1 MITLM
6 KRMLYV
12 ATIAAVAAGLAACGG
27 GQGANKAGARVQP
40 SVTLTLEMPDAAD
53 RQGTFFANDVASR
66 SGGSIRIRID
76 QNGYSSARPANE
88 LALARA
94 LTSGR
99 EDIGYLPAR
108 AWAAAGIPAFKAL
121 LAPFLATT
129 DATAQA
135 IASGSVARQ
144 VLGSL
149 PKQVVGVALVPAELR
164 RVLSTRPP
172 TSPSSFAGLRIRIID
187 DPQSSADFASLGAHP
202 MEGIASSQVY
212 ELIRRGRLDAAETS
226 PSLALSNSYYT
237 AARYLSSYAIF
248 PKFESIVISRRT
260 WNKLSGSQRAAV
272 TAAAADTVRAAQ
284 TQVPGQEGRALSQL
298 CQAHVHVAT
307 PTAAQLRQLAQAAQ
321 PAARALVS
329 DPIARSVINAIR
341 TLPGAGPQA
350 VASPLPASCGR
361 VARSVPN
368 QALGQG
374 PATIPSGVYVVTTT
388 VPDLRAGGVQGP
400 DFNRDITYTT
410 TIANGRWSQTQS
422 PNYPDQGPFSGTY
435 TVRGDQVRWVMLKA
449 GTHGQNAIT
458 APETVTWSYFNGLLR
473 FRVVDVADPDSVVIY
488 TAHPWRKVR

>member
-12 ATIAAVAAGLAACGG
+12 ATVAAVAAGLAACGG
-27 GQGANKAGARVQP
+27 GQGANKAGATVQP
-40 SVTLTLEMPDAAD
+40 SVTLTLEMPDARD
-53 RQGTFFANDVASR
+53 PVGTFFANDVASR
-66 SGGSIRIRID
+66 IRRD
-76 QNGYSSARPANE
+76 RTGYSSARPANE
-88 LALARA
+88 PALARA
-94 LTSGR
+94 LASGR
-99 EDIGYLPAR
+99 KDIGYLPAR

-149 PKQVVGVALVPAELR
+149 PKQVVGVALVPAEPRRVPR

-172 TSPSSFAGLRIRIID
+172 TSPSSFAGLRIRIG

-237 AARYLSSYAIF
+237 AAPYLSSYAIF

-329 DPIARSVINAIR
+329 DPVARSVIAAIR
-341 TLPGAGPQA
+341 ALPGAGPQA
-350 VASPLPASCGR
+350 NPSLLPASC
-361 VARSVPN
+361 ARRTGVSAPVPRR
-368 QALGQG
+368 A
-374 PATIPSGVYVVTTT
+374 PATIPSGIYVITTT
-388 VPDLRAGGVQGP
+388 AAEMPAGGVQE
-400 DFNRDITYTT
+400 
-410 TIANGRWSQTQS
+410 
-422 PNYPDQGPFSGTY
+422 SGL
-435 TVRGDQVRWVMLKA
+435 Q
-449 GTHGQNAIT
+449 
-458 APETVTWSYFNGLLR
+458 
-473 FRVVDVADPDSVVIY
+473 
-488 TAHPWRKVR
+488 

>member
-1 MITLM
+1 
-6 KRMLYV
+6 
-12 ATIAAVAAGLAACGG
+12 
-27 GQGANKAGARVQP
+27 
-40 SVTLTLEMPDAAD
+40 
-53 RQGTFFANDVASR
+53 
-66 SGGSIRIRID
+66 
-76 QNGYSSARPANE
+76 
-88 LALARA
+88 
-94 LTSGR
+94 
-99 EDIGYLPAR
+99 
-108 AWAAAGIPAFKAL
+108 
-121 LAPFLATT
+121 
-129 DATAQA
+129 
-135 IASGSVARQ
+135 
-144 VLGSL
+144 
-149 PKQVVGVALVPAELR
+149 
-164 RVLSTRPP
+164 
-172 TSPSSFAGLRIRIID
+172 
-187 DPQSSADFASLGAHP
+187 

-226 PSLALSNSYYT
+226 PSLALSNAYYT
-237 AARYLSSYAIF
+237 VAPYLSSYAIF

-307 PTAAQLRQLAQAAQ
+307 PTATQLRQLAQAAQ

-329 DPIARSVINAIR
+329 DPVARSVIAAIR
-341 TLPGAGPQA
+341 ALSGAGPQA
-350 VASPLPASCGR
+350 NPSLLPASC
-361 VARSVPN
+361 ARRTGVSAPVPRR
-368 QALGQG
+368 AA
-374 PATIPSGVYVVTTT
+374 ATIPSGIYVITTT
-388 VPDLRAGGVQGP
+388 AAEMHAGGVQNP
-400 DFNRDITYTT
+400 DFNKDITYTT

-473 FRVVDVADPDSVVIY
+473 FRVVDVADPASVVLY

>member
-12 ATIAAVAAGLAACGG
+12 ATVAAVAAGLAACGG
-27 GQGANKAGARVQP
+27 GQGANKAGATVQP
-40 SVTLTLEMPDAAD
+40 SVTLTLEMPDARD
-53 RQGTFFANDVASR
+53 PVGTFFANDVASR
-66 SGGSIRIRID
+66 SVGGVRSSGNRTDRT
-76 QNGYSSARPANE
+76 GYSSARPANE
-88 LALARA
+88 PALARA
-94 LTSGR
+94 LASGR
-99 EDIGYLPAR
+99 KDIGYLPAR

-149 PKQVVGVALVPAELR
+149 PKQVVGVALVPAEPRRVPR

-172 TSPSSFAGLRIRIID
+172 TSPSSFAGLRIRIG

-237 AARYLSSYAIF
+237 AAPYLSSYAIF

-329 DPIARSVINAIR
+329 DPVARSVIAAIR
-341 TLPGAGPQA
+341 ALPGAGPQA
-350 VASPLPASCGR
+350 NPSLLPASC
-361 VARSVPN
+361 ARRTGVSAPVPRR
-368 QALGQG
+368 A
-374 PATIPSGVYVVTTT
+374 PATIPSGIYVITTT
-388 VPDLRAGGVQGP
+388 AAEMPAGGVQE
-400 DFNRDITYTT
+400 
-410 TIANGRWSQTQS
+410 
-422 PNYPDQGPFSGTY
+422 SGL
-435 TVRGDQVRWVMLKA
+435 Q
-449 GTHGQNAIT
+449 
-458 APETVTWSYFNGLLR
+458 
-473 FRVVDVADPDSVVIY
+473 
-488 TAHPWRKVR
+488 